1 MFRENK
7 VSNNNNNNK
16 YNYKTRDRK
25 LLSMVQRLNETS

>member
-7 VSNNNNNNK
+7 VSNSNN
-16 YNYKTRDRK
+16 NYKTRDRK